1 PVNPRKYRKFVRGDV
16 IVSLAGIVVNLAL
29 FVVFTSLF
37 GAVGLVGQ
45 RVPSLVG
52 GLGIL
57 QDMTYYGMRL
67 NLVLAFFYLIP
78 LPPLDGSHVF
88 YHLLPPGWGLK
99 YRQFYALGML
109 PLLLI
114 LWLAPG
120 AINVFL
126 WPAYQLMNLGLA
138 VVGGLRIGAAS

>member
-1 PVNPRKYRKFVRGDV
+1 MTPPTCWGGFPPTPL
-16 IVSLAGIVVNLAL
+16 SP
-29 FVVFTSLF
+29 S
-37 GAVGLVGQ
+37 
-45 RVPSLVG
+45 VPSLPCPCPAVCG
-52 GLGIL
+52 SS
-57 QDMTYYGMRL
+57 
-67 NLVLAFFYLIP
+67 
-78 LPPLDGSHVF
+78 PPDGSHVF

-120 AINVFL
+120 VIDVFL
-126 WPAYQLMNLGLA
+126 WPAQQLMNLGLA